1 MSQAAKQEPERA
13 FIIAKVRHMVDSAR
27 TIQKIPE
34 AVSAKTRGEAHRKR
48 IEAAPVSL
56 KRRVET
62 GEPLPEVDVRD
73 EGEDE
78 EMGRHGKKHRVS
90 EVARFVAFH
99 LKAELVVELLQTIRP
114 RWSQ

>member
-1 MSQAAKQEPERA
+1 
-13 FIIAKVRHMVDSAR
+13 MVDNAR

-34 AVSAKTRGEAHRKR
+34 AVSAKTRGEAHQKQ
-48 IEAAPVSL
+48 IEAAPLSL
-56 KRRVET
+56 KRRVEM

-73 EGEDE
+73 AGEGED
-78 EMGRHGKKHRVS
+78 RHGKKCRVLEGAEEDVLH

-99 LKAELVVELLQTIRP
+99 LKAELVVELLQTIKP